1 LYLNSARVY
10 PEFFYLVK
18 EPGLSK
24 KGNKTTKSEHVL
36 NTHIRT
42 PDFPAEAASDEREE

>member
-1 LYLNSARVY
+1 LNSARVY
-10 PEFFYLVK
+10 PEFFYPVK
-18 EPGLSK
+18 EFGLFK

-36 NTHIRT
+36 NTHIGT